1 MSYDETSKNHEPV
14 NHSNLDRDY
23 ITIKARRKKR
33 VLKALSKLEKESR
46 VLNTK
51 KNKIRKNARIN
62 TNEVVEFASFIS
74 SISNKK
80 LPSFVQTEITLK
92 KSRSSSYEE
101 SNALN
106 STKS

>member
-1 MSYDETSKNHEPV
+1 MSNDETSKNHESA

-33 VLKALSKLEKESR
+33 CLKALCKLEKESR
-46 VLNTK
+46 VLNNR

-74 SISNKK
+74 SISIKK
-80 LPSFVQTEITLK
+80 LPFFVKTDITLK
-92 KSRSSSYEE
+92 KDRSSSYEE